1 MCYVDYLFYQEEY
14 HGDEVT
20 EARFP
25 YFEQKASAYVD
36 DITFCRIRDHPD
48 QLTRDVKMA
57 VCAVLEE
64 LHRQECIGKEGRIS
78 SFSNDGYTEHLSY
91 GNDNRSNPR
100 KLKETAMIYLFGTGL
115 LYRGVSVCD

>member
-1 MCYVDYLFYQEEY
+1 MAYADYGFYTDFYGGTLTEDEFHQMEIRADAYLDYLTGNRLKQNPEA
-14 HGDEVT
+14 VT
-20 EARFP
+20 KE
-25 YFEQKASAYVD
+25 
-36 DITFCRIRDHPD
+36 
-48 QLTRDVKMA
+48 VKMA